1 MDKISVGI
9 GEGKTAVNQQILI
22 SYALGSCVGVCMY
35 DRDKKIAGM
44 AHIVLPGKESAVSR
58 ENPYKFAD
66 EGVKEL
72 IREMERAGA
81 SRKRITA
88 KIADGAKM
96 FETASRQ
103 WEIGEQNVAAVK
115 LALEKEGIRL
125 VAENTGK
132 NYGRTILFFA
142 GDGKLEVRTV
152 RQETVVL

>member
-88 KIADGAKM
+88 KIAGGAGNRGAECCGCEACPGKGRHK
-96 FETASRQ
+96 ARGRKY
-103 WEIGEQNVAAVK
+103 GEK
-115 LALEKEGIRL
+115 LWQDDFVLRR
-125 VAENTGK
+125 
-132 NYGRTILFFA
+132 GR
-142 GDGKLEVRTV
+142 
-152 RQETVVL
+152 

>member
-88 KIADGAKM
+88 KIAGRKCL
-96 FETASRQ
+96 R
-103 WEIGEQNVAAVK
+103 
-115 LALEKEGIRL
+115 RL
-125 VAENTGK
+125 PGSGK
-132 NYGRTILFFA
+132 
-142 GDGKLEVRTV
+142 
-152 RQETVVL
+152 

>member
-1 MDKISVGI
+1 
-9 GEGKTAVNQQILI
+9 
-22 SYALGSCVGVCMY
+22 MY

-72 IREMERAGA
+72 IREMERACA

-88 KIADGAKM
+88 KIAGGAKM
-96 FETASRQ
+96 FETASRK

>member
-1 MDKISVGI
+1 
-9 GEGKTAVNQQILI
+9 
-22 SYALGSCVGVCMY
+22 MY

-88 KIADGAKM
+88 KIAGGAKM

-125 VAENTGK
+125 VAENTMP
-132 NYGRTILFFA
+132 NTIILFRMASTYCFCPSVF
-142 GDGKLEVRTV
+142 GLIGLPLTV
-152 RQETVVL
+152 WQIRSPSISKSASLLLSMLISIA

>member
-66 EGVKEL
+66 EGVREL
-72 IREMERAGA
+72 IHLMTSHGA
-81 SRKRITA
+81 DKRRLTA
-88 KIADGAKM
+88 KLAGGAKM
-96 FETASRQ
+96 FETNNSK
-103 WEIGEQNVAAVK
+103 WEIGSRNTETVKRVLKEEGVRVAG
-115 LALEKEGIRL
+115 ED
-125 VAENTGK
+125 TGK
-132 NYGRTILFFA
+132 NYGRTITFYA
-142 GDGKLEVRTV
+142 ENGQMRVRTA
-152 RQETVVL
+152 RHIEILL

>member
-1 MDKISVGI
+1 
-9 GEGKTAVNQQILI
+9 
-22 SYALGSCVGVCMY
+22 
-35 DRDKKIAGM
+35 
-44 AHIVLPGKESAVSR
+44 
-58 ENPYKFAD
+58 
-66 EGVKEL
+66 
-72 IREMERAGA
+72 MERAGA

-88 KIADGAKM
+88 KIAGGAKM

-103 WEIGEQNVAAVK
+103 WEIGGAECCGCEAC
-115 LALEKEGIRL
+115 LEKEGIRL

>member
-81 SRKRITA
+81 SR
-88 KIADGAKM
+88 
-96 FETASRQ
+96 Q

>member
-1 MDKISVGI
+1 
-9 GEGKTAVNQQILI
+9 
-22 SYALGSCVGVCMY
+22 
-35 DRDKKIAGM
+35 
-44 AHIVLPGKESAVSR
+44 
-58 ENPYKFAD
+58 
-66 EGVKEL
+66 
-72 IREMERAGA
+72 
-81 SRKRITA
+81 
-88 KIADGAKM
+88 M

-103 WEIGEQNVAAVK
+103 REIGEQNVAAVK

>member
-88 KIADGAKM
+88 KIAGGAKM
-96 FETASRQ
+96 FETASRRS
-103 WEIGEQNVAAVK
+103 ASA
-115 LALEKEGIRL
+115 
-125 VAENTGK
+125 
-132 NYGRTILFFA
+132 
-142 GDGKLEVRTV
+142 
-152 RQETVVL
+152 